1 MQPPVIETR
10 RADLA
15 FERKQ
20 LASGRKG
27 EVEIVHIHL
36 DRIGGTREYA
46 RPFQSPDAQ
55 VEGQARQAQ
64 RRAKVICALN
74 TSEIERSD
82 QPKVIGIKFYRQSSR
97 DDARRRKLIYH
108 DATRLRGVTTLFGVD
123 KPLKNSLKFVLIF
136 LSAPRL
142 GRKS

>member
-10 RADLA
+10 CADLA
-15 FERKQ
+15 FEGKQ

-46 RPFQSPDAQ
+46 RPFQSPDTQ
-55 VEGQARQAQ
+55 VKGQARQAQ

-97 DDARRRKLIYH
+97 DDARRRKMIPM
-108 DATRLRGVTTLFGVD
+108 TFG
-123 KPLKNSLKFVLIF
+123 
-136 LSAPRL
+136 
-142 GRKS
+142 